1 LAIAN
6 SGDAADQLLL
16 QAGHLQPLA
25 IGLPI
30 DLHVA
35 MARAK
40 SSARAQPTIRG
51 ISPPWRARI
60 SREEAIKI
68 AAIQASLYC
77 KCDQFGTRKLENYD
91 KSPKRSRELIQT
103 IKAL

>member
-1 LAIAN
+1 LAIAH

-16 QAGHLQPLA
+16 QAGHPQPLA

-60 SREEAIKI
+60 SREEGIKI
-68 AAIQASLYC
+68 AAIQASLSG
-77 KCDQFGTRKLENYD
+77 KCDQFGTRKLENCD
-91 KSPKRSRELIQT
+91 KGHIRSRGLI
-103 IKAL
+103 